1 MKKLFTLSLALM
13 VAAAGYSQVRTS
25 TKDLRA
31 AQMKKV
37 ARTETLSNVQSQ
49 PNMTRIDFES
59 GDLDYTTY
67 DWQSNSGP
75 LTRTIVWPDGKVNFA
90 FTYASDDSYADRGT
104 AIGTYDSNTGEWIP
118 CGGRVEQERTGFG
131 TIARYKENGIV
142 VAAHTSNECGI
153 YIIENKDEIA
163 PECAITKTKI
173 NNDYAPA
180 WPNVMTSGANRDI
193 IHLIATPDGVTV
205 DGVKDPVLYFRSTD
219 GGETWDKENVIL
231 PFCTS
236 EYGLSWGSNCAYW
249 METTADNC
257 LALVINNG
265 WEDGMVIYSYDD
277 GETWERKVF
286 YHHPGPAEQ
295 FTTDAMAFAYP
306 RWTSAQWGI
315 GGELCV
321 AYEWNGTND
330 NALAASSGYY
340 PGLGG
345 VAFWAENL
353 PYAGEGY
360 APNGYDPNNP
370 MPPTTG
376 QPFIMDSAYI
386 YNDNFAAWPRWSDQT
401 YDNPYNFGYVAPLDE
416 NGEWQSWEDAAD
428 FLIEDF
434 TKHGTYNCG
443 IAAFPVLC
451 VLPGSGG
458 FDMVTVWS
466 ALDEHHADAAGNYYY
481 KLFAAYSGDGGHTWS
496 TPKHLTN
503 NFLFTYNEC
512 IYNQAAVVGENLII
526 ASQMDQ
532 TPGSFVQNNDSDGGD
547 NLYQGIVFDLK
558 EIFPDA
564 GVGMPEVEN
573 TLTMN
578 IYPNPAVDQLNVN
591 LSKSG
596 TVSVHNMMGQLV
608 KTFEGNIGINTIDV
622 SSLSSGVYFI
632 SAGNST
638 QKFVVK

>member
-49 PNMTRIDFES
+49 PNMTRLEN
-59 GDLDYTTY
+59 GELDYTTY

-142 VAAHTSNECGI
+142 VAAHTSSECGI

-163 PECAITKTKI
+163 PECAITKAKV

-236 EYGLSWGSNCAYW
+236 EYGLSWGSNSAYW

-295 FTTDAMAFAYP
+295 FTTETMAFAYP

-330 NALAASSGYY
+330 NALAESSGYY

-386 YNDNFAAWPRWSDQT
+386 FNDNYAAWPRWSDQT

-416 NGEWQSWEDAAD
+416 SNEWQSWADATE

-451 VLPGSGG
+451 ILPGTGG
-458 FDMVTVWS
+458 FDMVTIWS
-466 ALDEHHADAAGNYYY
+466 ALDEHHTDDAGNYYY
-481 KLFAAYSGDGGHTWS
+481 KIFAAYSGDGGRTWS
-496 TPKHLTN
+496 TPKHITN
-503 NFLFTYNEC
+503 TFLFTYNEC

-526 ASQMDQ
+526 ASQMDGA
-532 TPGSFVQNNDSDGGD
+532 PGSSVQNNDSDSGD
-547 NLYQGIVFDLK
+547 NLYQGIVVDLK

-578 IYPNPAVDQLNVN
+578 IYPNPAFDQLNVN

-608 KTFEGNIGINTIDV
+608 KTFEGNIGINTVDV
-622 SSLSSGVYFI
+622 SNLSSGVYFI